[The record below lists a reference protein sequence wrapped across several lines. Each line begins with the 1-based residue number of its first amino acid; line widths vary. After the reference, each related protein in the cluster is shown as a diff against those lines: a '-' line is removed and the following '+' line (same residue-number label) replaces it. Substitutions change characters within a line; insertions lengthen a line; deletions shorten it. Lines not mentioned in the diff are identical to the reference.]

1 MTEDNIHDK
10 ISESVY
16 NITSFLR
23 KYKADH
29 NSNGSFDEVKN
40 LSVEVLKKLRKI
52 NKLISLVGIDSD
64 LKRSDFLNDKLDKI
78 IYLMESISD
87 RLGRTSFS
95 TQLDGYSYLG
105 VKDICSELSRLSN
118 NLQEVV
124 TSLQEEYN
132 EVTNK
137 KDELLTRYSRNVSSL
152 ELDVKETESLIS
164 EFMDAK
170 KIMDLQINK
179 VMESRDKLQEL
190 DDLYRD
196 KIAEIE
202 FNEEDT
208 KRKIAQLGKANDIIS
223 SSKSIIEKYNNEVDV
238 FLTNF
243 EKIKSNAIDI
253 QSRIDTLEI
262 GFSSVKTFFLS
273 KVKDIDDITEKAKN
287 ALDKAS
293 DVAVGGHFKAQY
305 ENAKKLVFL
314 WLLSGGFFLVGA
326 ILICL
331 ATVFPEVTNTLI
343 NKGQGDAYGNQ
354 TSIIIARL
362 AIAPLFLLGA
372 WFCAYQYNKQKQL
385 IEDYAY
391 KKVLTL
397 SLLSIKAEIEGMGE
411 SHVSEFI
418 KGVQKEVLKS
428 PLDSLDKKHFKRE
441 SKILRLMHNEM
452 ANNLIKRV
460 KEHSHQDTT
469 LSPVEKDKD

>member
-1 MTEDNIHDK
+1 MTEDNIQDK
-10 ISESVY
+10 ISESIHS
-16 NITSFLR
+16 ITLFLR
-23 KYKADH
+23 RYKSHYINNDLLDGIKKI
-29 NSNGSFDEVKN
+29 SIEM
-40 LSVEVLKKLRKI
+40 LKKLRKI
-52 NKLISLVGIDSD
+52 NKLISLIGISSNLRRSEYLNYKLDEVID
-64 LKRSDFLNDKLDKI
+64 LKKSAFMLLEN
-78 IYLMESISD
+78 
-87 RLGRTSFS
+87 
-95 TQLDGYSYLG
+95 YSYPEAQG
-105 VKDICSELSRLSN
+105 TYNELVRVN
-118 NLQEVV
+118 NELQDVV
-124 TSLQEEYN
+124 TSLQEEHD

-137 KDELLTRYSRNVSSL
+137 RDELLTRYGSTLSNL
-152 ELDVKETESLIS
+152 ELDVKSSEDLIS
-164 EFMDAK
+164 RFMKTK
-170 KIMDLQINK
+170 KTMDLQIDS

-190 DDLYRD
+190 DDLYRE
-196 KIAEIE
+196 KLASLE

-208 KRKIAQLGKANDIIS
+208 KRKIAHLGKANDVIS
-223 SSKSIIEKYNNEVDV
+223 SSRNIIEKYHSEVGVLLDE
-238 FLTNF
+238 F
-243 EKIKSNAIDI
+243 EKIKSDSIDV
-253 QSRIDTLEI
+253 QSRVDTLQT
-262 GFSSVKTFFLS
+262 GFSSVKTFFLN
-273 KVKDIDDITEKAKN
+273 KTKDIDDITEKAKN

-305 ENAKKLVFL
+305 ENAKRLVVL
-314 WLLSGGFFLVGA
+314 WLLFGGLFLIGA

-343 NKGQGDAYGNQ
+343 DKRLEGGSQ

-372 WFCAYQYNKQKQL
+372 WFCAYQYNKQKQI

-397 SLLSIKAEIEGMGE
+397 SLLSIKSEIEEIGE

-418 KGVQKEVLKS
+418 KGVQKEILKS

-460 KEHSHQDTT
+460 KEHSHQEST